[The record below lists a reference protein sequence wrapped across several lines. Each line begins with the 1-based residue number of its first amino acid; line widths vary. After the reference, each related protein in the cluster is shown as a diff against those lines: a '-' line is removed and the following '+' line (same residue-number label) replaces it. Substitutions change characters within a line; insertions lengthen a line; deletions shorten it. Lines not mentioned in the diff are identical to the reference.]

1 MPTPREQMYV
11 FWLMGRAISYPLD
24 RAESYLKKLSEKA
37 TFKQIT
43 VKSTPPPNPFDRL
56 DVSEI
61 PPAPPALHGAAASQR
76 Q

>member
-1 MPTPREQMYV
+1 MYV

-24 RAESYLKKLSEKA
+24 KAESYLKKLRDKA
-37 TFKQIT
+37 TIKQVTI
-43 VKSTPPPNPFDRL
+43 KSAPPPNPFDRL

-61 PPAPPALHGAAASQR
+61 PPAPPALHGAAAQR